1 MKYFLLCSFILY
13 CTLLQAKNF
22 ESRSHT
28 VSGSVSGIVWHDEN
42 INGMIDQGEDVFP
55 QIPVFLFTCTGQ
67 FTDAVL
73 TQNDGSFTF
82 SGIPNE
88 NYKIFVSTSG
98 INSFY
103 SFTILDPSTDN
114 QVASTGYSDCFSL
127 VDESL
132 EIHAGL
138 AILGSVG
145 DKVWDDLNG
154 NGLQEINEPGIPNV
168 EVELVNVY
176 SSSIIQTTTTTSNGI
191 YLFNNLIPGD
201 YFIRFIPPSGY
212 QKTIINSSDTHI
224 NSNITDA
231 NGDFTTDAFNLSP
244 TANVFDLDAG
254 FYRCAKICG
263 IIYYDGN
270 VSDSIDSEENG
281 VNGLEVR
288 LWKIDGQ
295 DSIIFDTKITAHQP
309 DSPSNDGYYEFCV
322 PPGIYYSEVVI
333 NSITHLMPGLPFA
346 TSNPDTY
353 NHYFLSGSRL
363 ITNHRVLK
371 SGDNFCHINTGLFCP
386 AYISGVVWLDSSQDG
401 LRENTEVVMS
411 GITAHLCYPDGS
423 VVAHTLTDE
432 SGFCFFDQV
441 RPGEYFIKYFSVP
454 ALTFTTPFAGIQTVD
469 SDVTGAFGDGTTNF
483 FILGPCDTMRN
494 IDAGTT
500 YAVLPVFWKDI
511 SVKSTAT
518 SNLVSWT
525 VASEINV
532 SHYLI
537 AKYEHENNQWREC
550 GEVAAFGFSKERSY
564 SYEDLATESGQNI
577 YKIIAVDFDGKRQ
590 VSPLASVFRTERQA
604 ELKISPNPA
613 SESVVISIPD
623 TGMIRIYNSIGKIV
637 GEYSFNKG
645 QSEINVQNFPQG
657 SYRAIL
663 FVDGKVVSSQA
674 FNVVK

>member
-1 MKYFLLCSFILY
+1 MKYYLLCSFILY

-22 ESRSHT
+22 ESRLHN

-42 INGMIDQGEDVFP
+42 INGMIDQGEGVFS

-67 FTDAVL
+67 FADAIL

-82 SGIPNE
+82 SGISNG

-201 YFIRFIPPSGY
+201 YFLRFIPPSGY

-231 NGDFTTDAFNLSP
+231 NGDFTTDAFNLSS
-244 TANVFDLDAG
+244 TTNLFDLDAG
-254 FYRCAKICG
+254 FYKCAKICG
-263 IIYYDGN
+263 TVYYDYN
-270 VSDSIDSEENG
+270 VSDSLDSDENG

-295 DSIIFDTKITAHQP
+295 DSIIFDSKLTAHQP
-309 DSPSNDGYYEFCV
+309 GSPSNDGYYEFCV
-322 PPGIYYSEVVI
+322 PPGIYYTEVLL

-363 ITNHRVLK
+363 ITIQKVLQ
-371 SGDNFCHINTGLFCP
+371 SGDNYCKINAGLFCP
-386 AYISGVVWLDSSQDG
+386 SYVSGQVWLDASQDG
-401 LRENTEVVMS
+401 LRDNTEVVMP
-411 GITAHLCYPDGS
+411 GITAHLCYLDGT
-423 VVAHTLTDE
+423 VVAHTVSDE
-432 SGFCFFDQV
+432 AGFCSFDQV
-441 RPGEYFIKYFSVP
+441 RPGEYFIKYFIDAS
-454 ALTFTTPFAGIQTVD
+454 LTFTTPLTGLQTID
-469 SDVTGAFGDGTTNF
+469 SDVTGAYGDGTTNYF
-483 FILGPCDTMRN
+483 NLGICDTMRN

-500 YAVLPVFWKDI
+500 YKVLPVFWKDI
-511 SVKSTAT
+511 SVKSTST
-518 SNLVSWT
+518 TNLLTWT
-525 VASEINV
+525 VESEINV
-532 SHYLI
+532 SHYLVS
-537 AKYEHENNQWREC
+537 KYKKEYNQWRDC

-564 SYEDLATESGQNI
+564 SFEDIDIENGQNI
-577 YKIIAVDFDGKRQ
+577 YKIIAVDYDGKRQ
-590 VSPLASVFRTERQA
+590 VSPLASVNRTERQT
-604 ELKISPNPA
+604 ELNITPNPA

-623 TGMIRIYNSIGKIV
+623 SGMIRIYNSIGQMV
-637 GEYSFNKG
+637 GEYSLNTG

-657 SYRAIL
+657 SYKTL
-663 FVDGKVVSSQA
+663 LYVDGKVVSSQTL
-674 FNVVK
+674 NVVK